1 MIFKLDEKRKNTMRE
16 RLGEACQFID
26 DERYLPMF
34 RNRQKRFP
42 EEFAKSIE
50 LAKKIKN
57 GASKYFAHIWSAKNL
72 NKSLEI
78 LRSIINRA
86 KSLLAKIRFEKKQ
99 LARISKDQKGANISL
114 RERYMKLKNTKLAH
128 SSLL

>member
-34 RNRQKRFP
+34 RNRQKRLP
-42 EEFAKSIE
+42 EEFAKSID

-57 GASKYFAHIWSAKNL
+57 GAR
-72 NKSLEI
+72 KSLEI

-99 LARISKDQKGANISL
+99 LARISKAQKGANFSL
-114 RERYMKLKNTKLAH
+114 RERYLELKNAKLDH